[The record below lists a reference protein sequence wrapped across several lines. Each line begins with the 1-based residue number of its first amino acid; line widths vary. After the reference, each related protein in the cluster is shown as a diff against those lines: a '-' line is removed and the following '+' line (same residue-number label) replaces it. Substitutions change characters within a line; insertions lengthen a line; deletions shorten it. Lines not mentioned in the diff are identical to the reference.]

1 MSSSVR
7 VHVLGFAFAAGAAL
21 LTGCSGNGN
30 NPNSAGL
37 PCGAPTGQFALVY
50 PASGS
55 TGIPDNLPGI
65 VFGSTNGLG
74 ASYQAVLLPAGASQ
88 PIDFEFIAPAPS
100 PLPSPNALPTFK
112 NPVYQESALPPGTL
126 LPALT
131 QIGVYLNDGN
141 SNCTPILAGSFT
153 TQ

>member
-1 MSSSVR
+1 MSFSVR
-7 VHVLGFAFAAGAAL
+7 VQVLGFALAAGAASIA
-21 LTGCSGNGN
+21 GCSGNVN

-37 PCGAPTGQFALVY
+37 PCGAPKGSFALVY

-55 TGIPDNLPGI
+55 TAIPDNLPGI
-65 VFGSTNGLG
+65 VFGSTNGLSG
-74 ASYQAVLLPAGASQ
+74 SYQAVLLPAGASE
-88 PIDFEFIAPAPS
+88 PIDFEFVAPAPS

-112 NPVYQESALPPGTL
+112 NPIYQESALPPGTL
-126 LPALT
+126 LPTAT